1 MIADR
6 RDLQSVEHAV
16 ARILAQSDQPVEVY
30 EAALEA
36 IGRPLGWEFGAV
48 WEVDRNS
55 GALHCVRTWNIAD
68 GAVAREF
75 VALTE
80 RLTFAPGVGLP
91 GRVLETGEAAWI
103 FGLGHPFQDLTA
115 ARIHQR
121 LRDPLHPFGVH
132 FTTLYQRHT

>member
-48 WEVDRNS
+48 WEVDRRS
-55 GALHCVRTWNIAD
+55 GALHCIRTWNIAE
-68 GAVAREF
+68 GAVLREF

-80 RLTFAPGVGLP
+80 RLTFGPGVGLP
-91 GRVLETGEAAWI
+91 GRVLETGQAAWI
-103 FGLGHPFQDLTA
+103 FDAPEDGNSRARRRRSGRVCTPRSASPSAAPEA
-115 ARIHQR
+115 ARA
-121 LRDPLHPFGVH
+121 
-132 FTTLYQRHT
+132 

>member
-1 MIADR
+1 MITDR
-6 RDLQSVEHAV
+6 RDLQGVEHAV

-48 WEVDRNS
+48 WEVNRQS
-55 GALHCVRTWNIAD
+55 GALHCIRTWTITD

-75 VALTE
+75 IALTE

-91 GRVLETGEAAWI
+91 GRVLETGQAAWI
-103 FGLGHPFQDLTA
+103 FDAPEDGNFPRAEGAPPAGPRPAFYIGL
-115 ARIHQR
+115 RN
-121 LRDPLHPFGVH
+121 V
-132 FTTLYQRHT
+132 